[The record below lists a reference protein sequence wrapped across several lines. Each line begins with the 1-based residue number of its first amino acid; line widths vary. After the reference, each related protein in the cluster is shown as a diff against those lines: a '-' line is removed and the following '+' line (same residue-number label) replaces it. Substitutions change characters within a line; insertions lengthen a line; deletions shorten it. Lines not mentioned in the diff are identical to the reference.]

1 MVLETILENFAV
13 YVFGNYWLLGIA
25 ILFAFMFIG
34 INQRI
39 DKNALVILSTPLLLA
54 LAQFGY
60 ISSVISSVVFIGIM
74 FYWGIMFK
82 EILGKK

>member
-1 MVLETILENFAV
+1 MVLDTILDNFAN
-13 YVFGNYWLLGIA
+13 YVFGSHWLLGIA
-25 ILFAFMFIG
+25 ILFAFVFIG

-39 DKNALVILSTPLLLA
+39 DKNALVVLSTPLILA
-54 LAQFGY
+54 LSQFGL
-60 ISSVISSVVFIGIM
+60 ISSVLSSVVFIGVM